1 MRMNILWF
9 MLRMLG
15 VSEVKPVPGWTGFLS
30 STEKSPL
37 RLTAMDYYPVMN
49 HPITE
54 YKTVQECL
62 RVAEE
67 ATKEVGQ
74 CYVITTF
81 DLGSL
86 HESISSYVAESG
98 EI

>member
-1 MRMNILWF
+1 
-9 MLRMLG
+9 MLG
-15 VSEVKPVPGWTGFLS
+15 VSEAKAVPGWTGVLS

-37 RLTAMDYYPVMN
+37 RLAAIDYYPVIN

-62 RVAEE
+62 RFAEE
-67 ATKEVGQ
+67 ASKRSWSRL
-74 CYVITTF
+74 CYYNIR
-81 DLGSL
+81 LGSL